1 MFARGHPDGCAG
13 QPDINQA
20 LAASVFHGLSHRHDC
35 YAMTVLD
42 DPIGATT
49 AEPSDELIFLIA
61 SVSTD
66 EQRKYA
72 TELFRHFARQVALDA
87 YRLGQRS
94 MAIPRLPAPAAE
106 AATTPPEPDEAPAI
120 QPSDDPSV
128 SLIPPVRWQD

>member
-1 MFARGHPDGCAG
+1 
-13 QPDINQA
+13 
-20 LAASVFHGLSHRHDC
+20 
-35 YAMTVLD
+35 MTVLD

-49 AEPSDELIFLIA
+49 AQLSDELIFLIA
-61 SVSTD
+61 SASTD

-72 TELFRHFARQVALDA
+72 TDLFRHFARQVALDA

-94 MAIPRLPAPAAE
+94 MAIPQLPAPASD
-106 AATTPPEPDEAPAI
+106 TTITPPEPDEAPAI